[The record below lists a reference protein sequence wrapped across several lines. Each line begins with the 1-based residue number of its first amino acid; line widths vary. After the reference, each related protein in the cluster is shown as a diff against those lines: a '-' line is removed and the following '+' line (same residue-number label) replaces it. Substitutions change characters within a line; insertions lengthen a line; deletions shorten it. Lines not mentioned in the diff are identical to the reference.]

1 MDQVKS
7 IKEGNSNSFRR
18 AYYEYHSRLYRYIYK
33 YTRSH
38 YLAEETVQLTFI
50 KVWEKRETL
59 SEQHDLS
66 VQLFRTAKSIVI
78 DLLRKEAVRASSI
91 TPETNPAYSYEYNQ
105 QAEHR
110 SEMALVM
117 NEIETLPYVCK
128 KVFKLSRF
136 EGLSHKDI
144 ASELSVS
151 PKTVE
156 AHIAKALRHLKN
168 VIGLFF

>member
-1 MDQVKS
+1 MDYVQN
-7 IKEGNSNSFRR
+7 IKEGKSSSFRQ
-18 AYYEYHSRLYRYIYK
+18 AYYEYHSRLYRYVYK

-50 KVWEKRETL
+50 KLWEKRESL
-59 SEQHDLS
+59 SNEHPLS
-66 VQLFRTAKSIVI
+66 AQIFRIAKSVVI
-78 DLLRKEAVRASSI
+78 DLLRKESLRSTAAIPDTEPSFL
-91 TPETNPAYSYEYNQ
+91 YEYNHTTEQ
-105 QAEHR
+105 R
-110 SEMALVM
+110 
-117 NEIETLPYVCK
+117 NEIAHVLSAIETLPQVCR

-156 AHIAKALRHLKN
+156 AHIAKAIRHLRN
-168 VIGLFF
+168 VISLFL

>member
-7 IKEGNSNSFRR
+7 IKEGNSNSFRK

-50 KVWEKRETL
+50 RIWEKREML
-59 SEQHDLS
+59 SEQYDLPA
-66 VQLFRTAKSIVI
+66 QLFRAAKSIVI
-78 DLLRKEAVRASSI
+78 DLLRKEATHVSSLI
-91 TPETNPAYSYEYNQ
+91 PESDSSLGYEYNQ

-110 SEMALVM
+110 NEMALVLS
-117 NEIETLPYVCK
+117 EIETLPYVCK

-156 AHIAKALRHLKN
+156 AHIAKALRHLRN
-168 VIGLFF
+168 VIGMFF